1 MHSVINGKT
10 QLKAPAPARR
20 KRLLTAVIASCC
32 LSFVAACASG
42 PGIPVSTI
50 YQSQQ
55 CAIEDAQLILLD
67 NSEQLYS
74 FIESVRGFQIAGE
87 ASAITP
93 LPAGGRAVVI
103 ALGGQTSG
111 GYNLLASSDRA
122 SVEQGVLQLPVEFIS
137 PAEDNMVSQ
146 QLTSPC
152 IVMGISSK
160 TGYSQIGAGNLLSPT
175 SSQAD

>member
-1 MHSVINGKT
+1 MQSVITRTT
-10 QLKAPAPARR
+10 QLKAPMPALRT
-20 KRLLTAVIASCC
+20 RLLTAVLASCC

-55 CAIEDAQLILLD
+55 CAIEDAQLIFLD

-74 FIESVRGFQIAGE
+74 FIESVRGFQLAGE
-87 ASAITP
+87 ASEIAP
-93 LPAGGRAVVI
+93 LPAGGRAIVV
-103 ALGGQTSG
+103 ALGDQTSG
-111 GYNLLASSDRA
+111 GYNLLATSDRG
-122 SVEQGVLQLPVEFIS
+122 SVEQGILRLPVEFIS

-160 TGYSQIGAGNLLSPT
+160 EGYSQVGAGDFLSPAP
-175 SSQAD
+175 SPAD